1 MDTIKAIQVF
11 VEIAQ
16 QGSLTKAADK
26 LSMSRAMVSRYLEY
40 LENRFG
46 ARLMQ
51 RNTRRVSLTQAGEEA
66 LGHCQT
72 ILEQEQMLSN
82 LSAEIHTNGV
92 IRVTA
97 AHYLSR
103 EYLLDAI
110 VAFNEVMPNVQFDV
124 VSLENTVNL
133 MEHNIDVS
141 IRISNKVPDGYESQD
156 LGEMKT
162 CLVASPEYLQQ
173 CPELTTPLQLKNH
186 RCLVHSHAA
195 WQSWVLTNEK
205 GQTRSFPIHSHLH
218 ANDVYVLLEMALRHQ
233 GITRLPKAMVL
244 PELRTGRLVEVLP
257 NYQLQPFQ
265 LAIVYVSSNHTPQM
279 VQNFIEFLLTFFA
292 NHERVLD

>member
-26 LSMSRAMVSRYLEY
+26 LTMSRAMVSRYLEY

-66 LGHCQT
+66 LVHCQT

-82 LSAEIHTNGV
+82 LSAEIHTSGM

-97 AHYLSR
+97 AHFLSR

-110 VAFNEVMPNVQFDV
+110 VAFSEVMPDVQFDV
-124 VSLENTVNL
+124 VSLESTVNL

-141 IRISNKVPDGYESQD
+141 IRISHKVPDGYESRD

-173 CPELTTPLQLKNH
+173 CPEVTTPLQLKNH
-186 RCLVHSHAA
+186 LCLVHSHSA

-205 GQTRSFPIHSHLH
+205 GQSRSYPIHSHLH
-218 ANDVYVLLEMALRHQ
+218 SNDIYVLLEMALRHQ
-233 GITRLPKAMVL
+233 GITMLPKAMVL

-279 VQNFIEFLLTFFA
+279 VQTFIEFLLEFFA
-292 NHERVLD
+292 AHERVLG

>member
-97 AHYLSR
+97 AHFLSR
-103 EYLLDAI
+103 AYLLDAI

-141 IRISNKVPDGYESQD
+141 IRISNKVPDGYESRD

-173 CPELTTPLQLKNH
+173 CPELTSPLQLKNH

-218 ANDVYVLLEMALRHQ
+218 ANDV
-233 GITRLPKAMVL
+233 
-244 PELRTGRLVEVLP
+244 
-257 NYQLQPFQ
+257 
-265 LAIVYVSSNHTPQM
+265 
-279 VQNFIEFLLTFFA
+279 
-292 NHERVLD
+292 

>member
-66 LGHCQT
+66 LVHCQT

-82 LSAEIHTNGV
+82 LSAEKHTSGV

-97 AHYLSR
+97 AHFLSR

-110 VAFNEVMPNVQFDV
+110 VQFNDIMPDVQFDV
-124 VSLENTVNL
+124 VSLESTLNL
-133 MEHNIDVS
+133 MEHNIDVA
-141 IRISNKVPDGYESQD
+141 IRISHKVPDGYESRD
-156 LGEMKT
+156 LGELKT
-162 CLVASPEYLQQ
+162 CLVASPEYLAKF
-173 CPELTTPLQLKNH
+173 PELTTPHQLKNH
-186 RCLVHSHAA
+186 QCLVHSHSA

-205 GQTRSFPIHSHLH
+205 GQSRSFPIRNHFQS
-218 ANDVYVLLEMALRHQ
+218 NDIYVLIEMALRHQ
-233 GITRLPKAMVL
+233 GITMLPKAMVL
-244 PELRTGRLVEVLP
+244 SALNTGRLVEVLP
-257 NYQLQPFQ
+257 TYQLEPFQ

-279 VQNFIEFLLTFFA
+279 VQKFIEFLLDFFGQ
-292 NHERVLD
+292 HQRVLD

>member
-26 LSMSRAMVSRYLEY
+26 LTMSRAMVSRYLEY

-66 LGHCQT
+66 LVHCQT

-141 IRISNKVPDGYESQD
+141 IRISNKVPDGYESRD
-156 LGEMKT
+156 LGEMKM

-173 CPELTTPLQLKNH
+173 CPELSTPLQLKNH
-186 RCLVHSHAA
+186 RCLVHSHAT

-205 GQTRSFPIHSHLH
+205 GQTRSYPIHSHLH

-233 GITRLPKAMVL
+233 GITMLPKAMVL

>member
-16 QGSLTKAADK
+16 QGSLTKAAEK
-26 LSMSRAMVSRYLEY
+26 LNMSRAMVSRYLEY

-66 LGHCQT
+66 LVHCQT
-72 ILEQEQMLSN
+72 ILEQEQMLTN
-82 LSAEIHTNGV
+82 LSAEKHTSGV

-97 AHYLSR
+97 AHFLSR

-110 VAFNEVMPNVQFDV
+110 VGFNNLMPDVQFDV
-124 VSLENTVNL
+124 VSLESTLNL
-133 MEHNIDVS
+133 MEHNIDVA
-141 IRISNKVPDGYESQD
+141 IRISNKVPDGYKSRD
-156 LGEMKT
+156 LGELKT
-162 CLVASPEYLQQ
+162 CLVASPEYLAAR
-173 CPELTTPLQLKNH
+173 PELTTPHQLKNQQ
-186 RCLVHSHAA
+186 CLVHSHAA

-205 GQTRSFPIHSHLH
+205 GQSRSFPIRSYFHS
-218 ANDVYVLLEMALRHQ
+218 NDIYVLLEMALRHQ
-233 GITRLPKAMVL
+233 GITMLPKAMVASAL
-244 PELRTGRLVEVLP
+244 DTGRLVEVLP
-257 NYQLQPFQ
+257 TYQLEPFQ

-279 VQNFIEFLLTFFA
+279 VQKFIEFLLDFFGK
-292 NHERVLD
+292 HQRVLD

>member
-66 LGHCQT
+66 LVHCQT

-82 LSAEIHTNGV
+82 LSAEIHTSGM

-97 AHYLSR
+97 AHFLSR

-110 VAFNEVMPNVQFDV
+110 VAFNEVMPDVQFDV
-124 VSLENTVNL
+124 VALESTVNL

-141 IRISNKVPDGYESQD
+141 IRISHKVPDG
-156 LGEMKT
+156 
-162 CLVASPEYLQQ
+162 
-173 CPELTTPLQLKNH
+173 
-186 RCLVHSHAA
+186 
-195 WQSWVLTNEK
+195 
-205 GQTRSFPIHSHLH
+205 
-218 ANDVYVLLEMALRHQ
+218 
-233 GITRLPKAMVL
+233 
-244 PELRTGRLVEVLP
+244 
-257 NYQLQPFQ
+257 
-265 LAIVYVSSNHTPQM
+265 
-279 VQNFIEFLLTFFA
+279 
-292 NHERVLD
+292 

>member
-103 EYLLDAI
+103 EYL
-110 VAFNEVMPNVQFDV
+110 AFNEVMPNVQFDV

-141 IRISNKVPDGYESQD
+141 IRISNKVPDGYESRD

-173 CPELTTPLQLKNH
+173 CPELTSPLQLKNH

-233 GITRLPKAMVL
+233 GITMLPKAMVL